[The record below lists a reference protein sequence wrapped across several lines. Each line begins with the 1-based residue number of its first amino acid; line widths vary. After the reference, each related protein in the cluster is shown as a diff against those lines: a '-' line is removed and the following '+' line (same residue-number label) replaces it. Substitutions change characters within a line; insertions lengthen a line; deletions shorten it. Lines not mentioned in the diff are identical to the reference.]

1 MKTIAFAVAAIFAV
15 VLSALAAPIT
25 TPAETPSLL
34 HRVDWQAPEQLPPRL
49 RNHCAYDVESG
60 RP

>member
-1 MKTIAFAVAAIFAV
+1 MKTTALIVAMLFTLNFNAFAAP
-15 VLSALAAPIT
+15 LAPLTAPS
-25 TPAETPSLL
+25 SLL
-34 HRVDWQAPEQLPPRL
+34 RHVDWQTPEQLPRRL